1 MINAYDFD
9 KTIYDGDSS
18 IDFYLYCLKIKKSII
33 VLLPI
38 QLYGMLLYILKIKNK
53 EYFKEKFFVFIKKI
67 EVEKYVESFWKKN
80 LKKIKAWYIENKKN
94 TDVIISAS
102 PEFLLKYLETELKIE
117 RVIASIVDTKTGKF
131 LSNNCYGKEKVIRYE
146 KEFNKKPIKE
156 FYSDSLSDL
165 PMLEYAK
172 KGYIVKGNR
181 ILNYKEYNNSL

>member
-18 IDFYLYCLKIKKSII
+18 IDFYLYCLKRKKSII
-33 VLLPI
+33 LLLPI

-146 KEFNKKPIKE
+146 KEFNKKLIKE